1 MNGLYNQALHHL
13 DKAFKR
19 LEDKVLPPQRV
30 PHGDAFVFRY
40 KEKTIHQAMVQK
52 LARVVSGLHAARL
65 LLENGLLQ
73 EQAAVQR
80 MLDEFHE
87 DILFLAFA
95 VIKREHTPLHLKYLN
110 AFYKEEFDGPTAVE
124 SSHDRPMVSRKKIRA
139 YITRVDLGGTDP
151 STAVTL
157 SHTIH
162 SGYSGFVHGA
172 SPHIMDMLEGNP
184 PRFRIHGMGGTS
196 RQEEHRNDLYNP
208 FFRAIISFAMVA
220 KAFGDDEL
228 FQSLHAYHLE
238 FDKLSGRNNAY
249 RGESEKHPQSGE
261 SRSTQQN

>member
-1 MNGLYNQALHHL
+1 
-13 DKAFKR
+13 
-19 LEDKVLPPQRV
+19 
-30 PHGDAFVFRY
+30 
-40 KEKTIHQAMVQK
+40 MVQK
-52 LARVVSGLHAARL
+52 LARVVSGLHAAWL
-65 LLENGLLQ
+65 LLENGFLQ
-73 EQAAVQR
+73 EQAAIQR

-95 VIKREHTPLHLKYLN
+95 VINREQTPLHQKYLD
-110 AFYKEEFDGPTAVE
+110 AFYKEEFDAPTAVE

-139 YITRVDLGGTDP
+139 YIARVDLAGTDP

-172 SPHIMDMLEGNP
+172 SPHIMDMLQGNP

-196 RQEEHRNDLYNP
+196 RQDEHRNDLYNP

-249 RGESEKHPQSGE
+249 RGESEKHLPSDE
-261 SRSTQQN
+261 SQSTQ

>member
-1 MNGLYNQALHHL
+1 MNGLYNQTLHHL

-19 LEDKVLPPQRV
+19 LEDMVPPPQKV
-30 PHGDAFVFRY
+30 PHGDAFVFRH

-52 LARVVSGLHAARL
+52 LARVVSGLHAAWL
-65 LLENGLLQ
+65 LLENGFLQ

-87 DILFLAFA
+87 DTLFLAFA
-95 VIKREHTPLHLKYLN
+95 VITGKQTPLHQKYLD
-110 AFYKEEFDGPTAVE
+110 AFYKEEFDAPTAVE
-124 SSHDRPMVSRKKIRA
+124 SSHDRPMLQRKKIRA
-139 YITRVDLGGTDP
+139 YIARVDLGGTDP

-162 SGYSGFVHGA
+162 SLYSGFVHGA

-196 RQEEHRNDLYNP
+196 LHEEHRNDLYNP

-228 FQSLHAYHLE
+228 CQELHAYLLE
-238 FDKLSGRNNAY
+238 FDELSGRNNAF
-249 RGESEKHPQSGE
+249 RGES
-261 SRSTQQN
+261 

>member
-1 MNGLYNQALHHL
+1 MNGLYNQTLHHL
-13 DKAFKR
+13 EKAFKR
-19 LEDKVLPPQRV
+19 LEDMVPPPQKV

-40 KEKTIHQAMVQK
+40 KEKTIQQAMVQK
-52 LARVVSGLHAARL
+52 LARVVSGLHAAWL
-65 LLENGLLQ
+65 LLENGFLQ

-95 VIKREHTPLHLKYLN
+95 VINREQTPLHQEYLD
-110 AFYKEEFDGPTAVE
+110 AFYKEEFDAPTAVE

-139 YITRVDLGGTDP
+139 YVARAELAGTDP
-151 STAVTL
+151 STGVSL

-172 SPHIMDMLEGNP
+172 SPHIMDMVEGDP

-228 FQSLHAYHLE
+228 FQSLLAYHLE

-249 RGESEKHPQSGE
+249 RGESEKHHPSGE
-261 SRSTQQN
+261 SRSTQ

>member
-1 MNGLYNQALHHL
+1 MNGLYNQTFHHL

-19 LEDKVLPPQRV
+19 LEGMVPPPQKV

-40 KEKTIHQAMVQK
+40 GEKTIHQAMVQK
-52 LARVVSGLHAARL
+52 LARVVSGLHATQL

-87 DILFLAFA
+87 DILFLAYA
-95 VIKREHTPLHLKYLN
+95 VINNEQTALHRKYLD
-110 AFYKEEFDGPTAVE
+110 AFYKEEFDAPTAVE
-124 SSHDRPMVSRKKIRA
+124 SSQDRPMVPRRKIRA
-139 YITRVDLGGTDP
+139 YVAQVDLGGIDP

-172 SPHIMDMLEGNP
+172 SPHIMDMVQEDP
-184 PRFRIHGMGGTS
+184 PRFRIHGMSGTS
-196 RQEEHRNDLYNP
+196 QQEEHRHDLYNP
-208 FFRAIISFAMVA
+208 FFRAIIAFAVVA
-220 KAFGDDEL
+220 KAFRDDEL
-228 FQSLHAYHLE
+228 FQSLQAYHLE
-238 FDKLSGRNNAY
+238 FDRLSGRNNAY
-249 RGESEKHPQSGE
+249 RG
-261 SRSTQQN
+261 

>member
-1 MNGLYNQALHHL
+1 MNGLYTQTLHHL

-19 LEDKVLPPQRV
+19 LEGMVPPPQRV

-80 MLDEFHE
+80 MIDEFDE

-95 VIKREHTPLHLKYLN
+95 VIDRKQTSLHQEYLH

-124 SSHDRPMVSRKKIRA
+124 SSHDRPMVSRRKIRA
-139 YITRVDLGGTDP
+139 YIARAGQGDTDP
-151 STAVTL
+151 STAVSL
-157 SHTIH
+157 YHTIH
-162 SGYSGFVHGA
+162 SAYSGFVHGA
-172 SPHIMDMLEGNP
+172 SPQIKDMLGGTP
-184 PRFRIHGMGGTS
+184 PRFRIHGMSGTS
-196 RQEEHRNDLYNP
+196 LHEEHRYDLYNP
-208 FFRAIISFAMVA
+208 FFRAIICFAFA
-220 KAFGDDEL
+220 SKAFGDDEL
-228 FQSLHAYHLE
+228 CQKLHAYHLE
-238 FDKLSGRNNAY
+238 FDKLSGRNDAY
-249 RGESEKHPQSGE
+249 RGESAKQPRSAKSRPTHQS
-261 SRSTQQN
+261 

>member
-1 MNGLYNQALHHL
+1 MNGLYNQTLHHL

-19 LEDKVLPPQRV
+19 LEDMVPPPQKV
-30 PHGDAFVFRY
+30 PHGEAFVFRY
-40 KEKTIHQAMVQK
+40 KEKTIHQAIVQK

-73 EQAAVQR
+73 EQAAIQR

-95 VIKREHTPLHLKYLN
+95 VINRDQTLLHQEYLEY
-110 AFYKEEFDGPTAVE
+110 FYKEEFDAPTAVE
-124 SSHDRPMVSRKKIRA
+124 SSHDRPMVPRKKIRA
-139 YITRVDLGGTDP
+139 YIARVDLGGIDP

-157 SHTIH
+157 SRTIH

-196 RQEEHRNDLYNP
+196 RHEEHHNDLYNP
-208 FFRAIISFAMVA
+208 FFRAIISFAIVA
-220 KAFGDDEL
+220 NAFGADDL
-228 FQSLHAYHLE
+228 FQSLYAYHLE

-249 RGESEKHPQSGE
+249 RGEIEKHPPSGE
-261 SRSTQQN
+261 SRWSRF